1 MVHAGEDRSRGRS
14 EQNVRK
20 RHGGFWEGTLVITPY
35 CPIIALELAEAE
47 ADSLAMF
54 NPAVDRS
61 RDRLEASETTRTF
74 AKCYSNTVIKLGMTI
89 VLACE

>member
-1 MVHAGEDRSRGRS
+1 MVALGKAHSSSPYIAHCPRG
-14 EQNVRK
+14 
-20 RHGGFWEGTLVITPY
+20 
-35 CPIIALELAEAE
+35 ELAEAE
-47 ADSLAMF
+47 ADSLAML